1 MSFHYKYPIN
11 YAPGQAGDTTAF
23 AVKQLIKERNYMY
36 QILNN
41 IIAGT
46 SEFIKAGVMVATTEN
61 IPLAGEKTI
70 DGIQVEDGD
79 RVLV

>member
-36 QILNN
+36 LSLIH
-41 IIAGT
+41 I
-46 SEFIKAGVMVATTEN
+46 
-61 IPLAGEKTI
+61 
-70 DGIQVEDGD
+70 
-79 RVLV
+79 

>member
-11 YAPGQAGDTTAF
+11 YAPGEAGDTTAF

-41 IIAGT
+41 IITGYRII
-46 SEFIKAGVMVATTEN
+46 IKRDNVIIKRDNVVISAF
-61 IPLAGEKTI
+61 
-70 DGIQVEDGD
+70 
-79 RVLV
+79 R